1 MAGKANYLQ
10 VSVFGQSFNL
20 VSSGLQVAQFVDAD
34 GLGYVDFTI
43 DGTGLGWDYDG
54 GTTDRV
60 ELIGANDVITL
71 TRVGDRWRWTIQ
83 PDDLYGNSTSPGS
96 TFSVTCHIA
105 VTRTTAGDTATNAP
119 SRWASQGFTVTVE
132 RVIGFSPDSI
142 SGLIGWYSAYDLT
155 TAVAGQ
161 VSSWEDRSRY
171 GFDLAQGTSG
181 QQPKR
186 YNNGDG
192 RPYLLFDGTD
202 DNMLTAAG
210 ALGGD
215 LFGTASTAIVV
226 AQIDSYDATT
236 RGIVQVGGTNG
247 GRIAFN
253 SSNLKGLSGSDVA
266 NTSLPTLD
274 APFVATMTTTASG
287 AITIKKGTASAVT
300 TSSTN
305 AVTAGVI
312 QIGDTAA
319 DSPAAFRIHELIVWD
334 NVLSAENQ
342 ARVIRALQKIWNA
355 TG

>member
-1 MAGKANYLQ
+1 MAGKANYLS

-20 VSSGLQVAQFVDAD
+20 ISSGLQVSQHVDSD

-60 ELIGANDVITL
+60 ELIGANDVIAL
-71 TRVGDRWRWTIQ
+71 TRVGDRWRWAVA
-83 PDDLYGNSTSPGS
+83 PDDLYGNSVSPGS
-96 TFSVTCHIA
+96 TFTASCHIS
-105 VTRTTAGDTATNAP
+105 VTRTTAGDTASNAP
-119 SRWASQGFTVTVE
+119 GRWSSQPFTVTVE
-132 RVIGFSPDSI
+132 RQVGWSPDGV
-142 SGLIGWYSAYDLT
+142 SGLVAWYSAYDIT

-161 VSSWEDRSRY
+161 VATWEDRSRY
-171 GFDLAQGTSG
+171 GFDMAQATSG

-215 LFGTASTAIVV
+215 LFGSASTAIVV
-226 AQIDSYDATT
+226 AQIDSCDATT
-236 RGIVQVGGTNG
+236 RGIIQVGGTNG

-253 SSNLKGLSGSDVA
+253 STNLKGFSGADVA
-266 NTSLPTLD
+266 NTSLPALD
-274 APFVATMTTTASG
+274 SPFVVTMTKTASG
-287 AITIKKGTASAVT
+287 AITIKKGTASAV
-300 TSSTN
+300 SQASTN

-319 DSPAAFRIHELIVWD
+319 DSPAAFRIHEIMVWD
-334 NVLSAENQ
+334 NVISAENQ
-342 ARVIRALQKIWNA
+342 ARAIRALQKTWNA
-355 TG
+355 NG